1 MSIYSRGA
9 VVPAGAFK
17 EITIGIRPLSSSC
30 AQTNYCEEQKLK
42 KNAKLEIEGR
52 LTLEPE
58 LN

>member
-1 MSIYSRGA
+1 M
-9 VVPAGAFK
+9 VPAGAFK
-17 EITIGIRPLSSSC
+17 EIRTGIRPLSSSC